1 MSKEKAQ
8 RRFYRADSVY
18 DFLAV
23 MDKGQAAMDENRWTF
38 ESAWEV
44 ANKVGGIYTVIRSK
58 AYVSTEEMGDQY
70 CLLGPYKEQCA
81 RTEVEEQEFP
91 AGSPLQIAVSRMRDQ
106 GYQLHTGTWLVD
118 GNPQLILFDIGS
130 GAWKLDEFKQE
141 LWDKTGVGIPHL
153 DIETNDA
160 VILGYMAAAFI
171 AEVKIMNILN
181 MTNN

>member
-1 MSKEKAQ
+1 
-8 RRFYRADSVY
+8 
-18 DFLAV
+18 
-23 MDKGQAAMDENRWTF
+23 
-38 ESAWEV
+38 
-44 ANKVGGIYTVIRSK
+44 
-58 AYVSTEEMGDQY
+58 MGDQY

-106 GYQLHTGTWLVD
+106 GYQVCSCQVQQPIFIIVFVLKMWFLQLHTGAWLVD

-130 GAWKLDEFKQE
+130 GAWKLDEYKQE

-160 VILGYMAAAFI
+160 IILGYMVAAFI
-171 AEVKIMNILN
+171 AEVQHVLVNKINTVWKCFQIGNLFLFLFSFVMQLRNVVASSHVLLLTFMNGRLV
-181 MTNN
+181 